1 MYMEQIRS
9 PRSPEEGLR
18 SMDRLRAQ
26 SESADAWRKV
36 SKITR
41 CVDHDVR
48 AMGRRM
54 PRKLGGVR
62 GATSPHILEDVDDT
76 QMHAVLGFGLRCW
89 IAGNRPDR
97 RD

>member
-1 MYMEQIRS
+1 
-9 PRSPEEGLR
+9 
-18 SMDRLRAQ
+18 MDRLWAQ

-54 PRKLGGVR
+54 PCKPGGVR
-62 GATSPHILEDVDDT
+62 RATSPHILEDVDDT
-76 QMHAVLGFGLRCW
+76 QIHGVLGFDATCR
-89 IAGNRPDR
+89 IAGDRPDR